1 MAEKFDLIAEYR
13 TDIGKGASRRLRH
26 QGKVP
31 AIIYGAGRPP
41 RALAFDQNKVLKQL
55 ESESFYSSVLNIKVG
70 ENSQA
75 AIVKD
80 LQRHPARN
88 QILHMDLQRIVED
101 EHIRM
106 NVPIHYVGEDVALGV
121 KDGGGKVAH
130 LMTDVEVICLPKD
143 LPEYFEVDVSALEL
157 DEMLHVSDIKLPD
170 GVEIPLLAQG
180 PEHDR
185 AIVSIH
191 VIKAAPV
198 EEEVEEVVEEGAE
211 EGVEEGAEG
220 ETPEGEAP
228 AKAADEGSGDE

>member
-1 MAEKFDLIAEYR
+1 MAEKFDLIAEIR
-13 TDIGKGASRRLRH
+13 ADMGKGASRRLRH

-41 RALAFDQNKVLKQL
+41 RALTFDQNKVLKQL

-70 ENSQA
+70 EKSQA
-75 AIVKD
+75 AILKD

-88 QILHMDLQRIVED
+88 QIMHMDLQRIVED
-101 EHIRM
+101 EQIRM
-106 NVPIHYVGEDVALGV
+106 YVPIHYVGEDVAIGV
-121 KDGGGKVAH
+121 KDGGGKIAH
-130 LMTDVEVICLPKD
+130 LMTDVEVTCLPKD

-157 DEMLHVSDIKLPD
+157 DEMLHMSDIKLPD

-180 PEHDR
+180 PEHDH

-198 EEEVEEVVEEGAE
+198 EEEVEEVVEEG
-211 EGVEEGAEG
+211 VEEGAEEG
-220 ETPEGEAP
+220 AEDEKAKGEAP
-228 AKAADEGSGDE
+228 AKVDDEGSGDE